1 MKTRVELEDRERS
14 SLAPYAQ
21 ISGESASRRHP
32 EPPHPHR
39 LAYERDRARII
50 HSRAFR
56 RLERKTQVFL
66 NGTGDHLRTRLTHTI
81 ALAHDLGHPPFGH
94 SGEEVLDE
102 VMRPHGGFDHNVQ
115 SLRIVELIEQKYPR
129 FPGLNLSFE
138 VLEGLQKHAAFYDPP
153 ARGGE
158 RHPSPSLEAQIAN
171 LADEITYYSLDLDD
185 GLDFQLITPTQLAEL
200 EVWTPSF
207 EEVRRHFPRLRGRD
221 LNSYVIRSIID
232 RQVQDVIATSA
243 KAIAKSGVQSVE
255 EVRRRARPLIRY
267 SASLLRA
274 NKKLR
279 RFLYANLYFHPRV
292 AEVNQRAC
300 RLLREVFDAYLAK
313 PALLGK
319 ATASRVEKE

>member
-1 MKTRVELEDRERS
+1 
-14 SLAPYAQ
+14 
-21 ISGESASRRHP
+21 
-32 EPPHPHR
+32 
-39 LAYERDRARII
+39 
-50 HSRAFR
+50 
-56 RLERKTQVFL
+56 
-66 NGTGDHLRTRLTHTI
+66 
-81 ALAHDLGHPPFGH
+81 
-94 SGEEVLDE
+94 VLDE
-102 VMRPHGGFDHNVQ
+102 LMRPHGGFDHNVQ

-129 FPGLNLSFE
+129 FPGLNLFLRGPRRACKSTPPFTTRHR
-138 VLEGLQKHAAFYDPP
+138 VAAS
-153 ARGGE
+153 G
-158 RHPSPSLEAQIAN
+158 HPSPSLEAQIAN
-171 LADEITYYSLDLDD
+171 LADEITYYSHDLDD
-185 GLDFQLITPTQLAEL
+185 GLDFQLITAAQLAEL

-267 SASLLRA
+267 SANLLRA

-319 ATASRVEKE
+319 ATASRIEKGRLAPSRL